1 MFHLFSNK
9 DQNITNV
16 LDSTIKRLNAK
27 DPALMQEIANRSG
40 TQDPAILELN
50 RVSII
55 SACQNAKNHVA
66 SDPTTDSPGFVSR
79 DPFVG
84 LVQTN
89 IGQNASTLDPP
100 ALANLASDWQQYGDA
115 DPRWALCPIVSFFS
129 LHDKPHP
136 FVEQGDILDFVWMER
151 SAKFTIAIMADWG
164 APNDTAKMISKL
176 IKDKGPDYVIHLGDV
191 YYAGTQL
198 ECQAVLDMW
207 PLCDATGTPLVDR
220 SFALNGNHEM
230 FCGARNYF
238 GTILK
243 AFHQPASFFRI
254 QSEYWQF
261 FGLDSAYA
269 GGCLNHPAVQSQWNW
284 LVANLNAI
292 PTLSN
297 ILLTHHQP
305 VSAHAQEAHD
315 AQQLRADGE
324 TLLGLTRPD
333 AIFGWIFGHQHEA
346 AVYDDSVTK
355 YKARLIGNGCIPH
368 AAQVSIAADHDPLCT
383 PCDFVSTRTW
393 GDGNAISSWMLLTVD
408 GPQITV
414 DYIDQDGEPS
424 SLPKEV
430 WTSTLPGQPFK

>member
-230 FCGARNYF
+230 F
-238 GTILK
+238 
-243 AFHQPASFFRI
+243 
-254 QSEYWQF
+254 
-261 FGLDSAYA
+261 
-269 GGCLNHPAVQSQWNW
+269 
-284 LVANLNAI
+284 
-292 PTLSN
+292 
-297 ILLTHHQP
+297 
-305 VSAHAQEAHD
+305 
-315 AQQLRADGE
+315 
-324 TLLGLTRPD
+324 
-333 AIFGWIFGHQHEA
+333 
-346 AVYDDSVTK
+346 
-355 YKARLIGNGCIPH
+355 
-368 AAQVSIAADHDPLCT
+368 
-383 PCDFVSTRTW
+383 
-393 GDGNAISSWMLLTVD
+393 
-408 GPQITV
+408 
-414 DYIDQDGEPS
+414 
-424 SLPKEV
+424 
-430 WTSTLPGQPFK
+430 

>member
-1 MFHLFSNK
+1 MFHHFSNK

-16 LDSTIKRLNAK
+16 LDSTINRLNAK
-27 DPALMQEIANRSG
+27 DPTLMQEIANRSG
-40 TQDPAILELN
+40 TQDPARLELN

-66 SDPTTDSPGFVSR
+66 SDPATASPAYVSR

-129 LHDKPHP
+129 LNEKPFP
-136 FVEQGDILDFVWMER
+136 FVQQSNILDFVWMEHR
-151 SAKFTIAIMADWG
+151 TQFTIALMADWG
-164 APNDTAKMISKL
+164 APNDTAKMISDL
-176 IKDKGPDYVIHLGDV
+176 IKARQPDYVIHLGDV

-207 PLCDATGTPLVDR
+207 PLCDASGKPLVDR
-220 SFALNGNHEM
+220 CFALNGNHEM

-238 GTILK
+238 GTILT
-243 AFHQPASFFRI
+243 ALHQPASFFRL

-261 FGLDSAYA
+261 FGLDSAYT
-269 GGCLNHPAVQSQWNW
+269 GGRLNQQAVQSQWDW
-284 LVANLNAI
+284 LVANLNAN
-292 PTLSN
+292 PALAN
-297 ILLTHHQP
+297 VLMTHHQP

-315 AQQLRADGE
+315 AQQLHTDGE

-333 AIFGWIFGHQHEA
+333 AIFAWIFGHEHRA
-346 AVYDDSVTK
+346 AVYDDTVTP

-368 AAQVSIAADHDPLCT
+368 DAQIETGPDNDPLCT
-383 PCDFVSTRTW
+383 RFTSVSSRTW
-393 GDGNAISSWMLLTVD
+393 GEGNAISSWLLLSVD
-408 GPQITV
+408 GPQITLE
-414 DYIDQDGEPS
+414 YIDQDGQPS
-424 SLPKEV
+424 SLPTEV
-430 WTSTLPGQPFK
+430 WTTTLAGQPFV